1 MATHAWMA
9 TRWPPTKSAMLQHL
23 FVAGISAWLIALPA
37 APAAAQGEDATRPGG
52 STFIGDTGLWF
63 VPTAEI
69 LAGGAVAVS
78 GHLANFNR
86 EQGFSSIQH
95 VAGTFAAG
103 VGGRVE
109 VFGSVRFLTRID
121 RDVQPLFGTGL
132 SLSATRRFGGV
143 LDEYPLVRQAFTGN
157 QFGDVIVGVK
167 INLLSE
173 ERQAPAA
180 LAVRAFV
187 DLPTGDELTGTTSGG
202 VDGEVD
208 LVVSKAAGNVEIAGF
223 GGFAFRSDPDGF
235 DISNSIAWGFGV
247 GAPVRGPVQLFGEV
261 GGRAHLTNLV
271 VLSEPLTGEDG
282 STSLLLTEL
291 RSPFDVTVGLRWNGP
306 GGFSIGG
313 GLNWAT
319 RHADRSAIGQVAD
332 LQDRLG
338 LLVRVGYHPGVRAY
352 LPPSLPPPA
361 ANRPP
366 SVAVRCNPCELGFGG
381 ESILR
386 ADASDPDGDALDY
399 RWSTPAGELLEPQN
413 QPTQRWRA
421 PAQDGPVP
429 VTVTVTDGRGGS
441 ASDTATI
448 RVDAPAPPPREFVFE
463 DVHFD
468 FDRYT
473 LRAGAARVLD
483 EVVAAMAEQVD
494 LRIEI
499 EGHTCNIGT
508 AEYNLALGERRASA
522 VRDYL
527 TGQGVSR
534 DRLQTVSFG
543 EERPY
548 HDNAREET
556 RRLNRRAALIVRL
569 QEG

>member
-1 MATHAWMA
+1 MN
-9 TRWPPTKSAMLQHL
+9 RNLV
-23 FVAGISAWLIALPA
+23 VAGVSACLIALLA
-37 APAAAQGEDATRPGG
+37 APAAAQGEDATRPSG
-52 STFIGDTGLWF
+52 STFLGDTGLWF

-69 LAGGAVAVS
+69 LASGSFAASGQFVS
-78 GHLANFNR
+78 LNR
-86 EQGFSSIQH
+86 EQGFSNIQH

-121 RDVQPLFGTGL
+121 RDIQPLFGTGL
-132 SLSATRRFGGV
+132 SIGTMRRHGGV
-143 LDEYPLVRQAFTGN
+143 LNEHPTVRQAFSGN
-157 QFGDVIVGVK
+157 QFGDVALGVK

-173 ERQAPAA
+173 ERQAPVAFA
-180 LAVRAFV
+180 LRGFV
-187 DLPTGDELTGTTSGG
+187 ELPTGDELTGTTSGG

-223 GGFAFRSDPDGF
+223 GGFAFRSDPAGIDVA
-235 DISNSIAWGFGV
+235 NSIAWGFGV
-247 GAPVRGPVQLFGEV
+247 GAPLRGPVQVFAEV
-261 GGRAHLTNLV
+261 GGEAYLSDMVT
-271 VLSEPLTGEDG
+271 LSEPLLATDG
-282 STSLLLTEL
+282 SMSQLMTEL
-291 RSPFDVTVGLRWNGP
+291 RSPLDATVGLRWNGP
-306 GGFSIGG
+306 AGFSIGG
-313 GLNWAT
+313 GLNWAA
-319 RHADRSAIGQVAD
+319 RHADRSRTGQASTM
-332 LQDRLG
+332 QDQLG
-338 LLVRVGYHPGVRAY
+338 LLVRVGYHPGVRVY
-352 LPPSLPPPA
+352 LPPPPPPPPPPA
-361 ANRPP
+361 NQPP
-366 SVAVRCNPCELGFGG
+366 TVTVACDPCELEFGE
-381 ESILR
+381 ESALR
-386 ADASDPDGDALDY
+386 ADAMDPDGDPLDY
-399 RWSTPAGELLEPQN
+399 RWSAPAGELLEAQN

-429 VTVTVTDGRGGS
+429 VTVTVSDGRGGS

-448 RVDAPAPPPREFVFE
+448 RVNPPPPPREFVFE

-483 EVVAAMAEQVD
+483 EVVAALAEEPG

-508 AEYNLALGERRASA
+508 AEYNLALGDRRASA

-527 TGQGVSR
+527 TGQGVNL

-543 EERPY
+543 EERPA

-556 RRLNRRAALIVRL
+556 RRLNRRAALVVRL
-569 QEG
+569 Q

>member
-1 MATHAWMA
+1 MN
-9 TRWPPTKSAMLQHL
+9 RNLV
-23 FVAGISAWLIALPA
+23 VAGVSACLIALLA
-37 APAAAQGEDATRPGG
+37 APAAAQGEDATRPSG
-52 STFIGDTGLWF
+52 STFLGDTGLWF

-69 LAGGAVAVS
+69 LASGSVAASGQFVS
-78 GHLANFNR
+78 LNR
-86 EQGFSSIQH
+86 EQGFSNIQH

-103 VGGRVE
+103 VGGRME

-121 RDVQPLFGTGL
+121 RDIQPLFGTGL
-132 SLSATRRFGGV
+132 SMATMRRHGGV
-143 LDEYPLVRQAFTGN
+143 LNDHPTVRQAFSGN
-157 QFGDVIVGVK
+157 QFGDVALGVK

-173 ERQAPAA
+173 ERQAPVAFA
-180 LAVRAFV
+180 LRGFV
-187 DLPTGDELTGTTSGG
+187 ELPTGDELTGTTSGG

-223 GGFAFRSDPDGF
+223 GGFAFRSGPAGIDVA
-235 DISNSIAWGFGV
+235 NSIAWGFGV
-247 GAPVRGPVQLFGEV
+247 GAPLRGPVQVFGEV
-261 GGRAHLTNLV
+261 GGEAYLSDTV
-271 VLSEPLTGEDG
+271 ALSEPLLAMDG
-282 STSLLLTEL
+282 SMSPLMTDL
-291 RSPFDVTVGLRWNGP
+291 RSPLDATVGLRWNGP
-306 GGFSIGG
+306 SGFSIGG
-313 GLNWAT
+313 GLNWAA
-319 RHADRSAIGQVAD
+319 RHADRSRIRQASTV
-332 LQDRLG
+332 QDRLG
-338 LLVRVGYHPGVRAY
+338 LLVRVGYHPGVRVY
-352 LPPSLPPPA
+352 LPPPPPPPPPP

-366 SVAVRCNPCELGFGG
+366 TVTVACDPCELEFGE
-381 ESILR
+381 ESALR
-386 ADASDPDGDALDY
+386 ADATDPDGDPLDY
-399 RWSTPAGELLEPQN
+399 RWSAPAGELLEAQN

-429 VTVTVTDGRGGS
+429 VTVTVSDGRGGS

-448 RVDAPAPPPREFVFE
+448 RVNPPPPPREFVFE

-483 EVVAAMAEQVD
+483 EVVAALAEEPE

-508 AEYNLALGERRASA
+508 AEYNLALGDRRASA

-527 TGQGVSR
+527 TGQGVNL

-543 EERPY
+543 EERPA

-556 RRLNRRAALIVRL
+556 RRLNRRAALVVRL
-569 QEG
+569 QQ

>member
-1 MATHAWMA
+1 M
-9 TRWPPTKSAMLQHL
+9 TRNLV
-23 FVAGISAWLIALPA
+23 VAGIGACLIILLA
-37 APAAAQGEDATRPGG
+37 APATAQGEDATRPAG
-52 STFIGDTGLWF
+52 STFLGDTGLWF

-69 LAGGAVAVS
+69 LASGSVAAS
-78 GHLANFNR
+78 GQLANFNR
-86 EQGFSSIQH
+86 EQGFSNIQH

-121 RDVQPLFGTGL
+121 RDIRPLFGTGL
-132 SLSATRRFGGV
+132 SMGTMQRFGGV
-143 LDEYPLVRQAFTGN
+143 LNAHPTVRQAFSGN
-157 QFGDVIVGVK
+157 QFGDVVVGVK

-180 LAVRAFV
+180 LAVRGFV
-187 DLPTGDELTGTTSGG
+187 ELPTGDELTGTTSGG
-202 VDGEVD
+202 VDGEID
-208 LVVSKAAGNVEIAGF
+208 LIVSKAAGNVEIAGF
-223 GGFAFRSDPDGF
+223 GGFAFRSDPAGIDVA
-235 DISNSIAWGFGV
+235 NSIAWGFGL
-247 GAPVRGPVQLFGEV
+247 GAPLRGPVQVFGEV
-261 GGRAHLTNLV
+261 GGEAYLSDMVT
-271 VLSEPLTGEDG
+271 LSEPLLAVDG
-282 STSLLLTEL
+282 SLSPLMSML
-291 RSPFDVTVGLRWNGP
+291 RSPLDVTVGLRWNGP
-306 GGFSIGG
+306 AGFSIGG
-313 GLNWAT
+313 GLNWAARHSDRART
-319 RHADRSAIGQVAD
+319 RLASTA
-332 LQDRLG
+332 QDRLG
-338 LLVRVGYHPGVRAY
+338 LLVRVGYHPGVRVY
-352 LPPSLPPPA
+352 LPPSQVPDPPP

-366 SVAVRCNPCELGFGG
+366 AVTVSCDPCELEFGE
-381 ESILR
+381 ESALR
-386 ADASDPDGDALDY
+386 ADATDPDGDPLDY
-399 RWSTPAGELLEPQN
+399 RWSAPAGELLEPQN

-441 ASDTATI
+441 ASDTANI
-448 RVDAPAPPPREFVFE
+448 RVNPLPPPREFVFE

-483 EVVAAMAEQVD
+483 EVVAALAEEPG

-508 AEYNLALGERRASA
+508 AEYNLALGDRRASA

-527 TGQGVSR
+527 TGQGVGM

-543 EERPY
+543 EERPA

-556 RRLNRRAALIVRL
+556 RRLNRRAALVVRL
-569 QEG
+569 Q

>member
-1 MATHAWMA
+1 MKRT
-9 TRWPPTKSAMLQHL
+9 LV
-23 FVAGISAWLIALPA
+23 VAGIGACLFTLLA
-37 APAAAQGEDATRPGG
+37 APAAAQGEGATRPAG
-52 STFIGDTGLWF
+52 STFLGDTGLWF
-63 VPTAEI
+63 VPTAEV
-69 LAGGAVAVS
+69 LAGGSVAA
-78 GHLANFNR
+78 GGQLANFDR
-86 EQGFSSIQH
+86 EQGYSSIQH

-121 RDVQPLFGTGL
+121 RDVQPLFGTP
-132 SLSATRRFGGV
+132 RFGGV
-143 LDEYPLVRQAFTGN
+143 VNEYPTVRQAFSGN
-157 QFGDVIVGVK
+157 RFGDVLVGVK

-180 LAVRAFV
+180 LALRGFV
-187 DLPTGDELTGTTSGG
+187 DLPTGDEMTGTTSGG

-208 LVVSKAAGNVEIAGF
+208 LIVSKAAGNVEIAGF
-223 GGFAFRSDPDGF
+223 GGFAFRSDPAGI
-235 DISNSIAWGFGV
+235 DIANSIAWGFGV
-247 GAPVRGPVQLFGEV
+247 GAPLRGPVQVFGEV
-261 GGRAHLTNLV
+261 GGEAYLSDMVT
-271 VLSEPLTGEDG
+271 LSEPLLAPDG
-282 STSLLLTEL
+282 SASLLMSDL
-291 RSPFDVTVGLRWNGP
+291 RSPLDVTVGLRWNGP
-306 GGFSIGG
+306 GGFSVGG

-319 RHADRSAIGQVAD
+319 RHADRSAAGQQSD
-332 LQDRLG
+332 MRDRLG
-338 LLVRVGYHPGVRAY
+338 LLVRVGYHPGVPVY
-352 LPPSLPPPA
+352 LPPPPPPPPPPP

-366 SVAVRCNPCELGFGG
+366 TVTVSCDPCELGFG
-381 ESILR
+381 EDSELR
-386 ADASDPDGDALDY
+386 ADAADPDGDPLDY
-399 RWSTPAGELLEPQN
+399 RWSSPAGELLEAQN

-429 VTVTVTDGRGGS
+429 VTVTVSDGRGGS

-448 RVDAPAPPPREFVFE
+448 RVNAPPPREFVFE

-483 EVVAAMAEQVD
+483 EVVAALEEEPD

-508 AEYNLALGERRASA
+508 AEYNLALGDRRAGA
-522 VRDYL
+522 VREYL
-527 TGQGVSR
+527 TGRGVSM

-543 EERPY
+543 EERPA

-556 RRLNRRAALIVRL
+556 RRLNRRAALVVRL
-569 QEG
+569 Q

>member
-1 MATHAWMA
+1 MK
-9 TRWPPTKSAMLQHL
+9 RNLV
-23 FVAGISAWLIALPA
+23 VAGISACLFALLA
-37 APAAAQGEDATRPGG
+37 APAAAQGEDATRPSG
-52 STFIGDTGLWF
+52 STFLGDTGLWF
-63 VPTAEI
+63 VPSAEI
-69 LAGGAVAVS
+69 LAGGSVAAS
-78 GHLANFNR
+78 GQLANFNR

-132 SLSATRRFGGV
+132 SMGTIGRHGGV
-143 LDEYPLVRQAFTGN
+143 LNDHPTVRQAFSGN
-157 QFGDVIVGVK
+157 QFGDVAVGVK

-173 ERQAPAA
+173 ERQAPVAFA
-180 LAVRAFV
+180 LRGFV
-187 DLPTGDELTGTTSGG
+187 ELPTGDELTGTTSGG

-223 GGFAFRSDPDGF
+223 GGFAFRSDPAGIDVG
-235 DISNSIAWGFGV
+235 NSIAWGFGV
-247 GAPVRGPVQLFGEV
+247 GAPLRGPVQVFGEV
-261 GGRAHLTNLV
+261 GGEAYLSDMVT
-271 VLSEPLTGEDG
+271 LSEPLLAMDG
-282 STSLLLTEL
+282 SMSPLMSEL
-291 RSPFDVTVGLRWNGP
+291 RSPLDVTVGLRWNGP
-306 GGFSIGG
+306 AGFSIGG
-313 GLNWAT
+313 GLNWAA
-319 RHADRSAIGQVAD
+319 RHTDRSRTRQASTV
-332 LQDRLG
+332 QDRLG
-338 LLVRVGYHPGVRAY
+338 LLVRVGYHPGVRVY
-352 LPPSLPPPA
+352 LPPPPPPPPPPP

-366 SVAVRCNPCELGFGG
+366 TVTVSCEPCELGFGE
-381 ESILR
+381 ESALR
-386 ADASDPDGDALDY
+386 ADAADPDGDPLDY
-399 RWSTPAGELLEPQN
+399 RWSAPAGELLEAQN
-413 QPTQRWRA
+413 QPTQRWQA

-429 VTVTVTDGRGGS
+429 VTVTVSDGRGGS

-448 RVDAPAPPPREFVFE
+448 RVNAPPPREFIFE

-483 EVVAAMAEQVD
+483 EVVAALEEEPG

-508 AEYNLALGERRASA
+508 AEYNLALGDRRAGA

-527 TGQGVSR
+527 TGRGVSTG
-534 DRLQTVSFG
+534 RLQTVSFG
-543 EERPY
+543 EERPA

-556 RRLNRRAALIVRL
+556 RRLNRRAALVVRL
-569 QEG
+569 Q

>member
-1 MATHAWMA
+1 M
-9 TRWPPTKSAMLQHL
+9 TRNLV
-23 FVAGISAWLIALPA
+23 VAGVSACLIALLA
-37 APAAAQGEDATRPGG
+37 VPAAAQSGDATRPGG
-52 STFIGDTGLWF
+52 STFLGDTGLWF

-69 LAGGAVAVS
+69 LAGGSVAAS
-78 GHLANFNR
+78 GQLVNLNR
-86 EQGFSSIQH
+86 EQGFSNIQH
-95 VAGTFAAG
+95 VAGTFAIG

-121 RDVQPLFGTGL
+121 RDLRPLFGAGL
-132 SLSATRRFGGV
+132 SPATMRRHGGV
-143 LDEYPLVRQAFTGN
+143 LNDYPTVRQAFSGN
-157 QFGDVIVGVK
+157 QFGDAAVGVK

-173 ERQAPAA
+173 ERQAPVAFA
-180 LAVRAFV
+180 LRGFV
-187 DLPTGDELTGTTSGG
+187 ELPTGDELTGTTSGQ

-223 GGFAFRSDPDGF
+223 GGFAFRSDPAGIDVA
-235 DISNSIAWGFGV
+235 NSIAWGFGL
-247 GAPVRGPVQLFGEV
+247 GAPLRGPVQVFGEV
-261 GGRAHLTNLV
+261 GGEAYLGDMVT
-271 VLSEPLTGEDG
+271 LSEPLLAMDG
-282 STSLLLTEL
+282 SMSPLMTTL
-291 RSPFDVTVGLRWNGP
+291 RSPLDVTVGLRWNGP
-306 GGFSIGG
+306 SGFSVGG

-319 RHADRSAIGQVAD
+319 RHADRSRVRQASTM
-332 LQDRLG
+332 QDQLG
-338 LLVRVGYHPGVRAY
+338 LLVRVGYHPGVRVY
-352 LPPSLPPPA
+352 LPPPPPPPPPP

-366 SVAVRCNPCELGFGG
+366 AVTVTCDPCELGFG
-381 ESILR
+381 EEAALR
-386 ADASDPDGDALDY
+386 ADATDPDGDPLDY
-399 RWSTPAGELLEPQN
+399 RWSAPAGELLEAQD

-421 PAQDGPVP
+421 PAQEGPVP
-429 VTVTVTDGRGGS
+429 VTVTVDDGRGGS

-448 RVDAPAPPPREFVFE
+448 RVNAPPPPREFVFE

-483 EVVAAMAEQVD
+483 EAVAALAEEPD

-508 AEYNLALGERRASA
+508 AEYNLALGDRRASA

-527 TGQGVSR
+527 TGQGVSL

-543 EERPY
+543 EERPA

-556 RRLNRRAALIVRL
+556 RRLNRRAALVVRL
-569 QEG
+569 Q